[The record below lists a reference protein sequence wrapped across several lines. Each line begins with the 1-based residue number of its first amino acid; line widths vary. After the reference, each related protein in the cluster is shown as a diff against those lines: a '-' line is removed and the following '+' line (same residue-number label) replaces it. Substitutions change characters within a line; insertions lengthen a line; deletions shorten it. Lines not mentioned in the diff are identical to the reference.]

1 MSEYVVEFGDKP
13 INDDNEFIHERIT
26 RCSDCMF
33 FTEDELGQAC
43 TQFDFGFAFIAIENG
58 FCSWAVKRD
67 D

>member
-1 MSEYVVEFGDKP
+1 MREYVTEWVDGLP
-13 INDDNEFIHERIT
+13 NFIPYEKII
-26 RCSDCMF
+26 RCKDCRF

-43 TQFDFGFAFIAIENG
+43 TQFDFGFAFVEIENG